1 MAVEIKS
8 ESVVEKLV
16 EALKPFLDETVIDD
30 KLLGELK
37 EQALI
42 IEQQAKIQFALQ
54 VQLESIAKQKSI
66 VSIIDEMYN
75 S

>member
-16 EALKPFLDETVIDD
+16 EALKPFLDETIIDD

-42 IEQQAKIQFALQ
+42 IEKQAKIQFALQ
-54 VQLESIAKQKSI
+54 VQLESIATQKS
-66 VSIIDEMYN
+66 VVTIIEEMSN

>member
-16 EALKPFLDETVIDD
+16 EALKPFFDETVIDD

-42 IEQQAKIQFALQ
+42 IEKQAKIQFALQ
-54 VQLESIAKQKSI
+54 VQLESIATQKS
-66 VSIIDEMYN
+66 VVTIIEEMSN

>member
-16 EALKPFLDETVIDD
+16 EALKPFLDETLVND
-30 KLLGELK
+30 KLLEELK

-42 IEQQAKIQFALQ
+42 IEKQAKIQFALQ
-54 VQLESIAKQKSI
+54 VQIESIATQKS
-66 VSIIDEMYN
+66 VVTIIEEISN

>member
-8 ESVVEKLV
+8 DSAVEKLV
-16 EALKPFLDETVIDD
+16 KALKPFLDQTVIDD
-30 KLLGELK
+30 KLLEELK

-42 IEQQAKIQFALQ
+42 IEKQAKIQFALQ
-54 VQLESIAKQKSI
+54 VQLESIATQKPVS
-66 VSIIDEMYN
+66 SIIEEISN

>member
-16 EALKPFLDETVIDD
+16 EALKPFLDETIIDD

-42 IEQQAKIQFALQ
+42 IEKQAKIQFALQ
-54 VQLESIAKQKSI
+54 VQLESIATQKS
-66 VSIIDEMYN
+66 VVTIIEEMSN
-75 S
+75 L

>member
-8 ESVVEKLV
+8 DSVVEKLV
-16 EALKPFLDETVIDD
+16 EALEPFLDKTIIDD

-42 IEQQAKIQFALQ
+42 IEKQAKIQFALQ
-54 VQLESIAKQKSI
+54 VQLELIAKQKSV

>member
-16 EALKPFLDETVIDD
+16 EALKPFLDETIIDD
-30 KLLGELK
+30 KLLEEMK

-42 IEQQAKIQFALQ
+42 IEKQGKIQFALQ
-54 VQLESIAKQKSI
+54 VQLESIATQKS
-66 VSIIDEMYN
+66 VVTIIEEMSN
-75 S
+75 L

>member
-42 IEQQAKIQFALQ
+42 IEKQAKIQFALQ
-54 VQLESIAKQKSI
+54 VQLESIATQKS
-66 VSIIDEMYN
+66 VVTIIEEMSN
-75 S
+75 L